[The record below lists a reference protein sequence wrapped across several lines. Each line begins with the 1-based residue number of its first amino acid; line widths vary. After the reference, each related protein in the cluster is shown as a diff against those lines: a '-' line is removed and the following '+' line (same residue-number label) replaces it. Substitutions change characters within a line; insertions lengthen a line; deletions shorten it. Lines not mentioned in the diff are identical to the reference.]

1 MDQNRMP
8 LVEALQQFREEAPA
22 YFRIPGHR
30 FERGLDEA
38 LNGASLAAY
47 DLSEAEGLD
56 DLHHAEGV
64 IAEAQRLAAETWK
77 AKKTFFLVNG
87 TTCGNEAMVLSS
99 VKEGEKIIVPR
110 NVHKSVLMGLILCG
124 ATPVYVMPEY
134 STKWQ
139 MWGGVTPETIENAFA
154 ETPDAKAV
162 LLVSPTYYGLCS
174 DLQAIAEICHCHNA
188 ALLVDE
194 AHGSHLYFSEQL
206 PLGALESGADACA
219 QSIHKTA
226 GSFTQSSFLSLG
238 SGRLDEA
245 RVAANL
251 QMVQST
257 SPSYLLMASLD
268 AARRGMALHGKE
280 RMERALELGQRARQ
294 ELAKI
299 KGIEVL
305 GTEMEGTCG
314 VWKIDPTRGIPR
326 QYRACR
332 RGERGLRYYLG
343 KQRGRYHTADRCAGR
358 NFGSR
363 ERENDGADEV
373 YRKAVAVPQPAG
385 DGKDTARG
393 IFCGERS
400 RSVCRSG
407 RTNCSRDGSPISA
420 GNPAHLP
427 GRAVQQRNV
436 GTDAPV

>member
-1 MDQNRMP
+1 MQIRGSFPHSGAGRILSLQKKIQKSFERKQSRMDQNRMP

-30 FERGLDEA
+30 FERGLDET
-38 LNGASLAAY
+38 LNGVSLAAY

-64 IAEAQRLAAETWK
+64 IAEAQKLAAETWK

-110 NVHKSVLMGLILCG
+110 NVHKSVLMGLILSG

-139 MWGGVTPETIENAFA
+139 MWGGVTPETIEKAFA

-314 VWKIDPTRGIPR
+314 M
-326 QYRACR
+326 
-332 RGERGLRYYLG
+332 LR
-343 KQRGRYHTADRCAGR
+343 K
-358 NFGSR
+358 
-363 ERENDGADEV
+363 E
-373 YRKAVAVPQPAG
+373 
-385 DGKDTARG
+385 
-393 IFCGERS
+393 
-400 RSVCRSG
+400 
-407 RTNCSRDGSPISA
+407 
-420 GNPAHLP
+420 
-427 GRAVQQRNV
+427 
-436 GTDAPV
+436 

>member
-1 MDQNRMP
+1 
-8 LVEALQQFREEAPA
+8 
-22 YFRIPGHR
+22 
-30 FERGLDEA
+30 
-38 LNGASLAAY
+38 
-47 DLSEAEGLD
+47 
-56 DLHHAEGV
+56 
-64 IAEAQRLAAETWK
+64 
-77 AKKTFFLVNG
+77 
-87 TTCGNEAMVLSS
+87 MVLSS

-139 MWGGVTPETIENAFA
+139 MWGGVTPETIEKAFA

-257 SPSYLLMASLD
+257 SPSYASD
-268 AARRGMALHGKE
+268 GIPRCGAARDGAARKRANGTRAGTRPEGAAGACKDQRNRSSWDRDGRNVR
-280 RMERALELGQRARQ
+280 RMEDRPDASCILGKRTWYFRLRSAG
-294 ELAKI
+294 AS
-299 KGIEVL
+299 V
-305 GTEMEGTCG
+305 
-314 VWKIDPTRGIPR
+314 RGIPR

-363 ERENDGADEV
+363 ERENGGADEV

-393 IFCGERS
+393 IFCGEAKPFRLQKRKDELQPRWQPHIRRES
-400 RSVCRSG
+400 RSSARASG
-407 RTNCSRDGSPISA
+407 TAEKCWN
-420 GNPAHLP
+420 
-427 GRAVQQRNV
+427 
-436 GTDAPV
+436 